1 MTHTWEIAVVRDT
14 STREV
19 LARDVPTEALW
30 AYVAE
35 AGCGEGWYTEAN
47 PDRMEPSE
55 RRALARCVDLLK
67 AVSKRVESRALLI
80 TRMDRTPEAMK
91 AKWESEFYDLDKAG
105 RKRRRYKRS
114 QLERDWE
121 VMAKAWRK
129 EERDARRIK
138 NRSR

>member
-14 STREV
+14 STRIV
-19 LARDVPTEALW
+19 LAENVPTEALW

-35 AGCGEGWYTEAN
+35 AGCSEGWYTEAN
-47 PDRMEPSE
+47 PDRMEPAE

-67 AVSKRVESRALLI
+67 AKSKRVESRALLI

-91 AKWESEFYDLDKAG
+91 AKWESEFYDIDKAG
-105 RKRRRYKRS
+105 RRRRRYKRP
-114 QLERDWE
+114 QIEKDWE
-121 VMAKAWRK
+121 AWAKRWRR
-129 EERDARRIK
+129 EERDARRVK